1 MAAQSFMLAAALRS
15 AKSISPNAGMNSRNA
30 SSAGSIHPP
39 ISSKSPIAIESDM
52 PTTEL
57 IRATRTYTGIT
68 SGMAYSKC

>member
-1 MAAQSFMLAAALRS
+1 
-15 AKSISPNAGMNSRNA
+15 
-30 SSAGSIHPP
+30 
-39 ISSKSPIAIESDM
+39 M